1 MPPPDLPPLPPG
13 PLSLATARSHGLT
26 DHQWRLPQLLRT
38 TRSVRSVALP
48 TNARERAASFRMA
61 LPDDVIFSHVT
72 AAQLWGLPL
81 PRGLENQVELD
92 VMRDTSRGRIVR
104 HGCLGHRGRE
114 RRASTIVHGIPVTS
128 LGDTWVD
135 LGEVVSRGLGRDDLV
150 VAGDVVATR
159 TSRVP
164 PGSSTADAVRPLADA
179 LAARVRPRNKALLT
193 ASLALVRPGVRSP
206 MESRSRLVFV
216 DAGFPEPEVNGHVFA
231 ADGGWLAEC
240 DLLWRA
246 RRVIGEYQGAVHSGI
261 RARSR
266 DSHRNG
272 LLTDEGW
279 LVLEIFAEDHTDR
292 HRKSLMLNRFARA
305 LDLDPAT
312 LCIAG

>member
-1 MPPPDLPPLPPG
+1 MPPPELPPLPPG
-13 PLSLATARSHGLT
+13 PLSLATARSLGLH

-38 TRSVRSVALP
+38 TQSVRSVAEP
-48 TNARERAASFRMA
+48 ANVQERAASFLMA
-61 LPDDVIFSHVT
+61 LPADVTFSHVT

-81 PRGLENQVELD
+81 PRGLEEQVALD
-92 VMRDTSRGRIVR
+92 VMRETSRGRIVR
-104 HGCLGHRGRE
+104 QGCLSHKGGE
-114 RRASTIVHGIPVTS
+114 RRTRTTVHGLPVTS
-128 LGDTWVD
+128 LVDTWVD
-135 LGEVVSRGLGRDDLV
+135 LGEVVGRGLGRDDLV

-164 PGSSTADAVRPLADA
+164 PGSPIADAVWPLEDA
-179 LAARVRPRNKALLT
+179 LASRVRPRNKVLLRSALE
-193 ASLALVRPGVRSP
+193 LVRPGVRSP
-206 MESRSRLVFV
+206 MESRSRLMFV
-216 DAGFPEPEVNGHVFA
+216 DAGFPEPEVNGHVHSG
-231 ADGGWLAEC
+231 DGGWLAEC

-246 RRVIGEYQGAVHSGI
+246 QKVIGEYQGAVHSGM

-279 LVLEIFAEDHTDR
+279 LVLEIFAEDHTDP
-292 HRKSLMLNRFARA
+292 HRKALMLNRFARA

-312 LCIAG
+312 LRLAG